1 MIQLTPSSRRV
12 DEFIEAFEAAMEFQ
26 TDQDWTAFLPDPS
39 DPEFKVAAVELMR
52 VDLEHHWAAED
63 PRSLAN
69 YRQRLPELFADPEIL
84 GQLAYEEYRLRK
96 AQGEAISPDEY
107 AKRYRLDVS
116 SWPCG
121 EDTSLDSGTVTR
133 SLFHP
138 DSSVTSRPSDSQFPT
153 CGQSIGSFQLVQQI
167 GEGAFAK
174 VFLARQTD
182 LAERHVVLK
191 VTSIPT
197 HESDR
202 LARLQHSHIVPVY
215 SVHRHGAFHVV
226 CMPWLGNTTLA
237 DVIVRRRQYS
247 EFPLDDQ
254 LFSLATADATKRTAA
269 VSSAARTR
277 IVRVEHSSANKTYIQ
292 RCIELALQV
301 AEALHHSHY
310 QQIIHSDIKPANV
323 LLADDGRAMLLD
335 FNTSKDGRSQ
345 SWDQIIGG
353 SLPYMA
359 PEHLQAYETGTQ
371 ITRQCDVYSFG
382 VLLFELLTGRRPK
395 PSANP
400 WQQTTVSQPAS
411 SARNTEPKLP
421 VDVASIIDKCLSP
434 DVRQRYASMAEV
446 CDDLRRHLTHRPL
459 RHASNRSWLERCQ
472 KWRRRH
478 SRVASLT
485 TLAAVALICASVA
498 IWQTVT
504 HRRHRAIAHAQ
515 QTLNELQSHVQQ
527 LRLTAT
533 LPAANSDSSELA
545 SPTFDTWLVRLQ
557 LEDDFASI
565 IGADSNRTA
574 VDPLQ
579 EWQSLLSESEQATL
593 RQSAIELAY
602 FAALRHLR
610 IAKVER
616 LTESLAKA
624 ERWNQLAQRLQRQ
637 TRSQPQQAIAFQ
649 ASALRSLR
657 AAGNR
662 NASVTEAI
670 DYVTAAHL
678 PPQPL
683 QGSASDL
690 LLAVE
695 WIVQGQPHAALNILT
710 RQVDQT
716 PQDVTVKLLLADCLL
731 SVGQTAQALAWYDT
745 CVALQPDNAEL
756 RFHRGVGRLTAKE
769 YSAAIQ
775 DFDEALRM
783 QPDHLSALLNRA
795 IAELRQ
801 QQYQAAVD
809 DFTESL
815 ERGATQSRIYFLR
828 SEAWAGLG
836 AADSARRDYQRGL
849 ETTPVDADSC
859 VVRGLAV
866 MRRDPVEAY
875 SFFQKAVS
883 LDPNSHAAWRNMA
896 SVLAEYQ
903 GDTLA
908 GVHMLSEMI
917 QRFGQRPDDVMAR
930 AVLYAR
936 LGNVHA
942 AIADVQQVLSG
953 EANGKNFFQAACVYA
968 LLANETNKY
977 HSLAI
982 QHLGQALAADL
993 NWLNVA
999 QRDLDLA
1006 SLRSL
1011 DQFQRLLAAAQ
1022 QLKTTTDGAVDKNAG
1037 NTP

>member
-1 MIQLTPSSRRV
+1 MIQLAPSSRRV
-12 DEFIEAFEAAMEFQ
+12 DEFIEAFEAALEFQ
-26 TDQDWTAFLPDPS
+26 TDQDWTSFLPDPS
-39 DPEFKVAAVELMR
+39 DPDFKAAAVELMR
-52 VDLEHHWAAED
+52 VDLEHHWLD
-63 PRSLAN
+63 NDQRSLAN

-116 SWPCG
+116 SWPRG

-138 DSSVTSRPSDSQFPT
+138 DSSATSRPADSQFPT
-153 CGQSIGSFQLVQQI
+153 CGQTIGSFQLVQQI

-237 DVIVRRRQYS
+237 DVIVRRQQYS
-247 EFPLDDQ
+247 EFPLNDQ
-254 LFSLATADATKRTAA
+254 LFSLAIADAAERTAD
-269 VSSAARTR
+269 VSSAARTG
-277 IVRVEHSSANKTYIQ
+277 IVHAEHGSANKTYVQ

-301 AEALHHSHY
+301 AEALHHSHQ

-335 FNTSKDGRSQ
+335 FNTSKDVRSQ
-345 SWDQIIGG
+345 SLDQIIGG

-359 PEHLQAYETGTQ
+359 PEHLQAYETGAQ

-382 VLLFELLTGRRPK
+382 VLLLELLTGRRPQ
-395 PSANP
+395 SFTNQ
-400 WQQTTVSQPAS
+400 WQPTAVPQPAS
-411 SARNTEPKLP
+411 SARNTESQLP
-421 VDVASIIDKCLSP
+421 ADIASIIDKCLSP

-446 CDDLRRHLTHRPL
+446 CEDLRRHLTHRPL
-459 RHASNRSWLERCQ
+459 RHAPNRSWLERCQ
-472 KWRRRH
+472 KWQRRH

-485 TLAAVALICASVA
+485 TLAAVALICASLA

-504 HRRHRAIAHAQ
+504 HRRHRATAQAQ
-515 QTLNELQSHVQQ
+515 QTLDELQSHVQQ

-533 LPAANSDSSELA
+533 VPAANSDSSKLKL
-545 SPTFDTWLVRLQ
+545 PTFDKWLVRLHMD
-557 LEDDFASI
+557 DDFASI
-565 IGADSNRTA
+565 ACDHSNRTT
-574 VDPLQ
+574 VDPLH
-579 EWQSLLSESEQATL
+579 EWQALLSADEQTTL
-593 RQSAIELAY
+593 RQSAVELAY

-610 IAKVER
+610 IAR
-616 LTESLAKA
+616 ADHSTASLATA
-624 ERWNQLAQRLQRQ
+624 ERWNRLAQVLQRDAAE
-637 TRSQPQQAIAFQ
+637 SQRQAIAYQ
-649 ASALRSLR
+649 ANALRSLR

-662 NASVTEAI
+662 NDSVTETTDYAI
-670 DYVTAAHL
+670 ATHL
-678 PPQPL
+678 PP

-695 WIVQGQPHAALNILT
+695 WIVQGQPHAALEILT
-710 RQVDQT
+710 RHVDQT

-731 SVGQTAQALAWYDT
+731 SVGQAAQALAWYDT
-745 CVALQPDNAEL
+745 CVALQPDNAEI

-775 DFDEALRM
+775 DFNEALRM

-801 QQYQAAVD
+801 QDYQAAVD

-815 ERGATQSRIYFLR
+815 ERGATQSRIFFLR

-836 AADSARRDYQRGL
+836 DADSARRDYQLGL

-859 VVRGLAV
+859 VVRGLAIL
-866 MRRDPVEAY
+866 RRDPDEAL
-875 SFFQKAVS
+875 SFFQKAVC
-883 LDPNSHAAWRNMA
+883 LDPHSHAAWRNMA

-903 GDTLA
+903 RDTQA
-908 GVHMLSEMI
+908 GVRMLSEMI

-936 LGNVHA
+936 LGNGNA

-968 LLANETNKY
+968 LLANDTNKY
-977 HSLAI
+977 HSHAI
-982 QHLGQALAADL
+982 QHLGQAFAADL
-993 NWLNVA
+993 SWLNVA

-1011 DQFQRLLAAAQ
+1011 DQFQRLLDAAQ
-1022 QLKTTTDGAVDKNAG
+1022 HLKKATDGAANLNVGDR
-1037 NTP
+1037 P